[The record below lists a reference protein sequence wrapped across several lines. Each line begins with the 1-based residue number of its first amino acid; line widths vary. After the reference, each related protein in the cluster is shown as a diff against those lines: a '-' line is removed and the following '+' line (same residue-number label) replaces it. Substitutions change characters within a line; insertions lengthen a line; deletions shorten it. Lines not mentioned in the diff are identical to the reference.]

1 MWIIPKTLSH
11 FVPDTEGL
19 RLALDEQAW
28 MLEQSVTA
36 NGKLMSKQYWLKQ
49 LKKVGW
55 MKRLSGLICPP
66 SQHQS
71 FVEKYRDSLA
81 DIHAN
86 HLVAQGK
93 GKDKKTQDIFGLKL
107 GNTPGQLE
115 FSGFLQKTSKDIS
128 RLDSP
133 QSLVIW
139 KKMVTKWR
147 QEYSQRKKLA
157 LHTEEKE
164 FLSWATPQAS
174 DHVEGAR
181 TSLKSNQKC
190 LGRDLKMWPSP
201 RAGNPGS
208 RKPGTGGKVL
218 AEEAKRHAGLLDQ
231 EKSNT
236 NGNHREQLS
245 PDWVESLMGLPTGT
259 SDLRSWGMELSPKPQ
274 N

>member
-19 RLALDEQAW
+19 RLELSEQAW
-28 MLEQSVTA
+28 MLEQSATA

-71 FVEKYRDSLA
+71 FVEKYVAS
-81 DIHAN
+81 
-86 HLVAQGK
+86 LVATPASHSVHQVNGRE
-93 GKDKKTQDIFGLKL
+93 KKTQDTSGLEL
-107 GNTPGQLE
+107 ENTPGQLE
-115 FSGFLQKTSKDIS
+115 FNGFLQKMSKDIF

-133 QSLVIW
+133 QSLAIW

-147 QEYSQRKKLA
+147 QAYSQRKKLA
-157 LHTEEKE
+157 LLTEEKE

-181 TSLKSNQKC
+181 TSLESNQKC

-218 AEEAKRHAGLLDQ
+218 SEEAKRHAGLLDQ
-231 EKSNT
+231 ERSNT
-236 NGNHREQLS
+236 NGSHREQLS

-259 SDLRSWGMELSPKPQ
+259 SDLHSWGMELSPKPQ

>member
-19 RLALDEQAW
+19 SLELDEQAW
-28 MLEQSVTA
+28 ILEQSVTV
-36 NGKLMSKQYWLKQ
+36 NGKLMSKQYWLRQ
-49 LKKVGW
+49 LRKGGW
-55 MKRLSGLICPP
+55 IKRLSGLICPP

-71 FVEKYRDSLA
+71 FVEKYQESLV

-86 HLVAQGK
+86 RSVRQASEK
-93 GKDKKTQDIFGLKL
+93 ERKTQDTCGLKSE
-107 GNTPGQLE
+107 NTPRQLE
-115 FSGFLQKTSKDIS
+115 FTGFLQKTSKVTY

-133 QSLVIW
+133 QSLATW
-139 KKMVTKWR
+139 KKMVTRWR
-147 QEYSQRKKLA
+147 QEYLVRRKSA
-157 LHTEEKE
+157 LHIEGKE

-181 TSLKSNQKC
+181 TRIDSRQKC
-190 LGRDLKMWPSP
+190 LGRDLKMWPTP

-218 AEEAKRHAGLLDQ
+218 AEEAKRHAGPLDQ
-231 EKSNT
+231 GKDNT
-236 NGNHREQLS
+236 DGSHREQLS

-259 SDLRSWGMELSPKPQ
+259 SDLHS
-274 N
+274 

>member
-1 MWIIPKTLSH
+1 
-11 FVPDTEGL
+11 
-19 RLALDEQAW
+19 
-28 MLEQSVTA
+28 
-36 NGKLMSKQYWLKQ
+36 MSKQYWLKE

-71 FVEKYRDSLA
+71 FVEKYMASLVA
-81 DIHAN
+81 THAN
-86 HLVAQGK
+86 HSVQQASDK
-93 GKDKKTQDIFGLKL
+93 EKKTQDTFGLKSE
-107 GNTPGQLE
+107 NMPGQLE
-115 FSGFLQKTSKDIS
+115 FNGFLQKTSKDIS

-133 QSLVIW
+133 QSLATW

-147 QEYSQRKKLA
+147 QAYSQRKKLA
-157 LHTEEKE
+157 RHTEEKE

-181 TSLKSNQKC
+181 TSLESNQKC

-231 EKSNT
+231 ERSNT
-236 NGNHREQLS
+236 NGSYREQLS
-245 PDWVESLMGLPTGT
+245 PDWVESLMGLPTGI
-259 SDLRSWGMELSPKPQ
+259 SDLRSWGMELSHKQQ

>member
-1 MWIIPKTLSH
+1 MWIIPKTLSA
-11 FVPDTEGL
+11 FVPATPGWSLESSE
-19 RLALDEQAW
+19 RAW
-28 MLEQSVTA
+28 MLEQSATA
-36 NGKLMSKQYWLKQ
+36 NGKLMSKQYWLRQ
-49 LKKVGW
+49 LKKAGW
-55 MKRLSGLICPP
+55 IQRLSGLICPP

-71 FVEKYRDSLA
+71 FVEKYVESLA
-81 DIHAN
+81 ATPASHFHQQASD
-86 HLVAQGK
+86 K
-93 GKDKKTQDIFGLKL
+93 EKKTLDTSGLESE
-107 GNTPGQLE
+107 NTPGQLE
-115 FSGFLQKTSKDIS
+115 FNGFLQKTSKDIS

-133 QSLVIW
+133 QSLATW

-147 QEYSQRKKLA
+147 QEYSVRKKLA

-181 TSLKSNQKC
+181 TSLESNQKC

-208 RKPGTGGKVL
+208 RRPGTGGKVL

-231 EKSNT
+231 ERSNT
-236 NGNHREQLS
+236 NGSHREQLS

-259 SDLRSWGMELSPKPQ
+259 SDLHSWGMELSPKQQ

>member
-1 MWIIPKTLSH
+1 MWIIPKTLSA

-19 RLALDEQAW
+19 NLELEEQAW
-28 MLEQSVTA
+28 MLEQSATA

-71 FVEKYRDSLA
+71 FMEKYVAS
-81 DIHAN
+81 
-86 HLVAQGK
+86 LVATPANRLVQQAS
-93 GKDKKTQDIFGLKL
+93 DKERKTQDTSGLESE
-107 GNTPGQLE
+107 NTPGQLE
-115 FSGFLQKTSKDIS
+115 FNGFLQKTSKDIS

-133 QSLVIW
+133 QSLATW

-157 LHTEEKE
+157 LHTEENE

-181 TSLKSNQKC
+181 TSLESNQKC

-231 EKSNT
+231 ERSST
-236 NGNHREQLS
+236 SGSHREQLS
-245 PDWVESLMGLPTGT
+245 PDWVENLMGLPTGT
-259 SDLRSWGMELSPKPQ
+259 SDLHSWGMELSHKQQ

>member
-1 MWIIPKTLSH
+1 VWIVPKTLSA

-19 RLALDEQAW
+19 NLALEEQAW
-28 MLEQSVTA
+28 MCAQSATA

-55 MKRLSGLICPP
+55 IQRLSGLICPP

-71 FVEKYRDSLA
+71 FVEKYVASLVA
-81 DIHAN
+81 TPAN
-86 HLVAQGK
+86 HLVHRANDK
-93 GKDKKTQDIFGLKL
+93 GKETQDTSGLESE
-107 GNTPGQLE
+107 NTPGQLE
-115 FSGFLQKTSKDIS
+115 FNGFLQKMSKDIS

-133 QSLVIW
+133 QSLAIW
-139 KKMVTKWR
+139 KKMVMKWR

-157 LHTEEKE
+157 RHTGEKE

-181 TSLKSNQKC
+181 TSLESNQKC

-231 EKSNT
+231 EKSNM
-236 NGNHREQLS
+236 NGSHREQLS
-245 PDWVESLMGLPTGT
+245 PDWVESLMGLPTGI
-259 SDLRSWGMELSPKPQ
+259 SDLHSWGMELSLKQQ